1 MTTGIIMVT
10 LGGPRS
16 LTEIPEFIRRFIG
29 RDLPAPA
36 MKAVIERYELIGG
49 FSPLTSITAEQAQ
62 KLNAML
68 GNDYLCLPAFR
79 YSPPFIEEAID
90 SMTAA
95 GAARILFLLLSPFYA
110 SVTTGNYINTAQAYI
125 EKNSLQIPVSFIHSW
140 HREPL
145 FIASWVDKI
154 KNESFDSGPL
164 SGSAAACYLFS
175 AHSLPTKYASEPY
188 QQQIEATV
196 ATVVA
201 QAGIT
206 NHALGWQSIPNNA
219 LDPLSGS
226 PEPWIT
232 PTVEEQIDAIAKAG
246 FTSIIQIPIGFT
258 ADHIETLY
266 DIDITHRQYAQA
278 RGLAFR
284 RLSSLNAGD
293 TFIKALK
300 GIVTRFIADEQ

>member
-16 LTEIPEFIRRFIG
+16 QTEIPEFIRRFIG
-29 RDLPAPA
+29 RDLPTPA

-79 YSPPFIEEAID
+79 YSTPFIEEAME
-90 SMTAA
+90 SVTAA

-110 SVTTGNYINTAQAYI
+110 SVTTGNYINTAQTYLA
-125 EKNSLQIPVSFIHSW
+125 KNSLPIPVSFIHSW

-154 KNESFDSGPL
+154 KNESFD
-164 SGSAAACYLFS
+164 AAACYLFS
-175 AHSLPTKYASEPY
+175 AHSLPTKYAGEPY

-196 ATVVA
+196 ATVVL

-206 NHALGWQSIPNNA
+206 NHALGWQSIPNNV
-219 LDPLSGS
+219 
-226 PEPWIT
+226 PEAWIT
-232 PTVEEQIDAIAKAG
+232 PTVEEQIDAIAKDG

-278 RGLAFR
+278 RGLSFR
-284 RLSSLNAGD
+284 RLSSLNADD

-300 GIVTRFIADEQ
+300 EIVIRFDADEL

>member
-36 MKAVIERYELIGG
+36 MKAVIQRYELIGG
-49 FSPLTSITAEQAQ
+49 FSPLTGITTEQAQ

-79 YSPPFIEEAID
+79 YSPPFIEEVME

-95 GAARILFLLLSPFYA
+95 GAARIIFLLLSPFYA

-125 EKNSLQIPVSFIHSW
+125 EKNSLTIPVDFIHSW
-140 HREPL
+140 HKEPL
-145 FIASWVDKI
+145 FIASWVEKI
-154 KNESFDSGPL
+154 KNESFD
-164 SGSAAACYLFS
+164 AAACYLFS
-175 AHSLPTKYASEPY
+175 AHSLPTKYSGEPY

-219 LDPLSGS
+219 S
-226 PEPWIT
+226 EPWIT
-232 PTVEEQIDAIAKAG
+232 PTVEEQIDAIAKTG

-266 DIDITHRQYAQA
+266 DIDITHRQYALA
-278 RGLAFR
+278 RDLSFR

-300 GIVTRFIADEQ
+300 EIVTRFDADER

>member
-62 KLNAML
+62 KLSAML

-79 YSPPFIEEAID
+79 YSPPFIEDVMEGV
-90 SMTAA
+90 TAA

-110 SVTTGNYINTAQAYI
+110 SVTTGNYINTAQEYI
-125 EKNSLQIPVSFIHSW
+125 EKNSLSVPVSFIHSW

-154 KNESFDSGPL
+154 KNESFD
-164 SGSAAACYLFS
+164 AAACYLFS
-175 AHSLPTKYASEPY
+175 AHSLPIKYAGEPY

-206 NHALGWQSIPNNA
+206 NHALGWQSIPNNV
-219 LDPLSGS
+219 
-226 PEPWIT
+226 PEAWIT

-266 DIDITHRQYAQA
+266 DIDITHRQYALA
-278 RGLAFR
+278 RGLSFR

-300 GIVTRFIADEQ
+300 EIVTRFDADER

>member
-68 GNDYLCLPAFR
+68 GHDYLCLPAFR
-79 YSPPFIEEAID
+79 YSPPFIEDVME

-125 EKNSLQIPVSFIHSW
+125 AKNSLPVPVSFIHSW

-154 KNESFDSGPL
+154 KNESFDLGPL
-164 SGSAAACYLFS
+164 SGFAAACYLFS
-175 AHSLPTKYASEPY
+175 AHSLPTKYAGEPY

-201 QAGIT
+201 LAGIT
-206 NHALGWQSIPNNA
+206 NHALGWQSIPNNV
-219 LDPLSGS
+219 
-226 PEPWIT
+226 PEAWIT

-266 DIDITHRQYAQA
+266 DIDITHRQYALA
-278 RGLAFR
+278 KGLSFR

-293 TFIKALK
+293 KFVQALQE
-300 GIVTRFIADEQ
+300 IVHRFVNLP

>member
-16 LTEIPEFIRRFIG
+16 LAEIPEFIRRFIG

-36 MKAVIERYELIGG
+36 MKAVIKRYELIGG
-49 FSPLTSITAEQAQ
+49 FSPLTAITAEQAQ
-62 KLNAML
+62 KLNVTL

-79 YSPPFIEEAID
+79 YSPPFIEEAIQ
-90 SMTAA
+90 SITAA
-95 GAARILFLLLSPFYA
+95 GVARILFLLLSPFYT
-110 SVTTGNYINTAQAYI
+110 SVTTGNYINTAQAYLQ
-125 EKNSLQIPVSFIHSW
+125 KYSLQMPVSFIHSW

-154 KNESFDSGPL
+154 KDESFD
-164 SGSAAACYLFS
+164 AAACYLFS
-175 AHSLPTKYASEPY
+175 AHSLPTKFAGEPY

-219 LDPLSGS
+219 SEL
-226 PEPWIT
+226 WIT
-232 PTVEEQIDAIAKAG
+232 PTVEEQIDTIAKAG
-246 FTSIIQIPIGFT
+246 FTSMIQIPIGFT

-266 DIDITHRQYAQA
+266 DIDITHRQYALA
-278 RGLAFR
+278 RGLSFR

-300 GIVTRFIADEQ
+300 EIVTRLDADER

>member
-36 MKAVIERYELIGG
+36 MKAVIQRYELIGG
-49 FSPLTSITAEQAQ
+49 FSPLTGITTEQAQ

-79 YSPPFIEEAID
+79 YSPPFIEEVME

-95 GAARILFLLLSPFYA
+95 GAARIIFLLLSPFYA
-110 SVTTGNYINTAQAYI
+110 SVTTGNYINTAQTYLD
-125 EKNSLQIPVSFIHSW
+125 KNSVPMPVCFIHSW
-140 HREPL
+140 YREPL

-154 KNESFDSGPL
+154 KNESFDT
-164 SGSAAACYLFS
+164 AACYLFS
-175 AHSLPTKYASEPY
+175 AHSLPTKYAGEPY

-196 ATVVA
+196 AAVVA

-206 NHALGWQSIPNNA
+206 NHALGWQSIPNNV
-219 LDPLSGS
+219 
-226 PEPWIT
+226 PELWIT

-246 FTSIIQIPIGFT
+246 FTSIVQIPIGFT

-266 DIDITHRQYAQA
+266 DIDITHRQYALA
-278 RGLAFR
+278 RGLSFR

-300 GIVTRFIADEQ
+300 EIVTRLDADEQ